1 MLTSDIYTNAVA
13 LAKKIKTLKE
23 DGQDFDIEIVDGIGK
38 GEKVVKLIYKYC
50 YWEDKEAE

>member
-13 LAKKIKTLKE
+13 LAKKINVLKE
-23 DGQDFDIEIVDGIGK
+23 DGQEFSLEIVDGISK